1 MKKFIAGV
9 SATLQGGHS
18 FVVMVLCFASAF
30 TAWSSSPVPWARWVP
45 DLSVKAPEN
54 GSASLPDATGGGHSL
69 TFGSAFNPQSGDMR
83 GVVFAYNKAVGGTY
97 GKFSCPSLRSRAF
110 AIWIKPAIDQHTYTQ
125 SDLACLLNGFS
136 GMTVYSIK
144 TESTW
149 RVAFGTRLA
158 NDQMYNTMTDL
169 PVRSSATV
177 HAQRGIWQH
186 LLFSLEDTGAQDSS
200 GKRICNLSIYRNG
213 ELASHEDGIAVPSAA
228 AGTAVIGNTDSWT
241 RSPVKG
247 VFDDIRVWTNSLSAA
262 EARAVYAETRECR
275 LVGHWPLDRIDE
287 ANGVRTTPDVSGNGS
302 HMTLGTRVSV
312 TNGVSGA
319 GALFFDG
326 VDESGGADND
336 SYGFATNSIS
346 APYQGDTTIAMWVKR
361 DKAQNTPHSA
371 RLFMMN
377 SGQGWT
383 TFGSDSP
390 TETFIGDYL
399 VRGNNGSFSFNNAGG
414 RAEEWCHIVFVY
426 HFDAM
431 TNAVGEFEIQGQT
444 LLYRNGE
451 FLAASSPTNQSAADA
466 RNLLSQPG
474 ATFRL
479 ANYPTNIRPFRG
491 TIDDVYWYAG
501 RLTDDE
507 IRALYRGPAKVSAGE
522 DFAVAAPSATL
533 SAEFLA
539 TSANPA
545 ASGYAGA
552 PAWTLVSAP
561 PGGEGAVI
569 ENPNCVVTS
578 VTLPVVGEYTFAVS
592 NEVFGVA
599 CVDEVRVTRLA
610 SSATAAP
617 TVTAAVGSTTGL
629 CAVVEATASAGARV
643 RWAKRSGPGAVWF
656 GRANSAKTVATFGA
670 AGAYVLECVAETDGG
685 AASATVSVT
694 VSGPSIA
701 DTLDGGLGV
710 YWPFKLEEYGS
721 YVDVKRG
728 VTLASNIGFDSG
740 NGLRAVPGAASGYG
754 VNVGLRPGGQL
765 YQSSTAKYYSFD
777 ETLGGGEFST
787 SGTPNEPYN
796 TISCWLYHDGSDTNT
811 VWMGTVCVANYTCA
825 IHYLCDN
832 GAANDFSIVQNNS
845 KDSPLRFKGPSGL
858 NYTNRWIHLVAQM
871 DNHRT
876 GGSEVWVNGMK
887 LTETTGATLGLGRT
901 TQNAFLFGGGTAYPY
916 PPNDPNASIANVAC
930 KKFPG
935 AIDELRMYRR
945 KLSEA
950 EIRYLYEHPV
960 PSAENEAPSVT
971 VPLSTV
977 KLYRNLAGKQ
987 LAAGAF
993 DDGIPAGSALSCTWS
1008 VVSGD
1013 ASGLMLEAGEGASLV
1028 VTGLK
1033 NGDYKLQ
1040 LVATDG
1046 ERTTYSA
1053 FVPISV
1059 LSAGMRISIR

>member
-1 MKKFIAGV
+1 
-9 SATLQGGHS
+9 
-18 FVVMVLCFASAF
+18 
-30 TAWSSSPVPWARWVP
+30 
-45 DLSVKAPEN
+45 
-54 GSASLPDATGGGHSL
+54 
-69 TFGSAFNPQSGDMR
+69 MR
-83 GVVFAYNKAVGGTY
+83 GVVFNCSAALGGTY
-97 GKFSCPSLRSRAF
+97 GKFNCPSLRSRAF
-110 AIWIKPAIDQHTYTQ
+110 AIWIKPDGGQHTYTQ

-158 NDQMYNTMTDL
+158 NEQMYNTMSDL

-177 HAQRGIWQH
+177 HAHRGIWQH

-213 ELASHEDGIAVPSAA
+213 ELASHEDGIAVPSAD
-228 AGTAVIGNTDSWT
+228 AGTAVIANTASMT

-247 VFDDIRVWTNSLSAA
+247 MFDDIRVWTNSLSAA
-262 EARAVYAETRECR
+262 EARAVYAETRVCR

-319 GALFFDG
+319 GALFFNG
-326 VDESGGADND
+326 VDESGGADNN

-361 DKAQNTPHSA
+361 DKAQNTPNGA

-377 SGQGWT
+377 NNQGWT
-383 TFGSDSP
+383 SFGANDPAGTFVADNM
-390 TETFIGDYL
+390 
-399 VRGNNGSFSFNNAGG
+399 VRGNDGKTFFNVSG

-451 FLAASSPTNQSAADA
+451 FLAASAPTNDRAANA
-466 RNLLSQPG
+466 SSLLSKSG

-479 ANYPTNIRPFRG
+479 ANYTTNTRPFRG
-491 TIDDVYWYAG
+491 TIDDLYWYAG

-533 SAEFLA
+533 SAEFQA
-539 TSANPA
+539 TPVNPV
-545 ASGYAGA
+545 ASGYAGE
-552 PAWTLVSAP
+552 PVWTLVSAP
-561 PGGEGAVI
+561 PGGEGAEI
-569 ENPNCVVTS
+569 ENPNCAVTS

-610 SSATAAP
+610 SAATAAP
-617 TVTAAVGSTTGL
+617 SVTAAAGSTTGL
-629 CAVVEATASAGARV
+629 CAVVEATAPAGVRV
-643 RWAKRSGPGAVWF
+643 RWMKRSGPGAVWF

-670 AGAYVLECVAETDGG
+670 AGSYVLECIAETDGG
-685 AASATVSVT
+685 AAAATVSVT
-694 VSGPSIA
+694 ASGPSIA
-701 DTLDGGLGV
+701 DTLEGGLGV
-710 YWPFKLEEYGS
+710 YWPFKLEEYGA
-721 YVDVKRG
+721 YVDLKRG
-728 VTLASNIGFDSG
+728 VKLECNHGFDSG

-765 YQSSTAKYYSFD
+765 YQASTAKYYSFD
-777 ETLGGGEFST
+777 ETLGGGAFST

-796 TISCWLYHDGSDTNT
+796 TISCWLYHDGADTNT

-845 KDSPLRFKGPSGL
+845 NGSPLRFKGPSGL

-1008 VVSGD
+1008 VASGD

-1053 FVPISV
+1053 LVPIKVISP
-1059 LSAGMRISIR
+1059 GTRISIK